1 MKNILLCTDGSNY
14 AENIYKYG
22 AWIAQ
27 KLDAEINVLSVT
39 DIRTQQAISTGNL
52 SGSIGLGASDELLQ
66 KLVELEHEKAK
77 LNHQRAKLILKTL
90 TSAVANA
97 KQKNITDNLFVEKAV
112 ADTAPTAKR
121 GRPGSRSHYNK
132 ILKRSAHITVVVN
145 AKEGK

>member
-1 MKNILLCTDGSNY
+1 MTKSNGVKAIFKY
-14 AENIYKYG
+14 AKISPKKVMPVLNMVRGKSVG
-22 AWIAQ
+22 
-27 KLDAEINVLSVT
+27 DAINFLT
-39 DIRTQQAISTGNL
+39 FDPT
-52 SGSIGLGASDELLQ
+52 
-66 KLVELEHEKAK
+66 KA
-77 LNHQRAKLILKTL
+77 AKLILKTL
-90 TSAVANA
+90 TSAVADA